1 MVIMRMFV
9 VFLNFVS
16 LSLGQNAATSR
27 FKQDCSS
34 PCPAVK
40 CLSPFKPEGACCPIC
55 REQKPGMCPKPK
67 IPGICVLACT
77 SDWNCPGSQKCC
89 SNGCGRVCT
98 KPVGNGKS
106 CFYNGKK
113 YENGETFKVLCNTCT
128 CTEGKVSCTEKA
140 CLPKPGHCPRQD
152 PDKAGICILGCI
164 FDWGCQ
170 GVKKCCSNGCGMM
183 CMLPLG
189 RYSSKPNC
197 AGVYCPDLY
206 CDDLYTPPGGCCE
219 ICPPLKPIY

>member
-98 KPVGNGKS
+98 KPVGN
-106 CFYNGKK
+106 
-113 YENGETFKVLCNTCT
+113 V
-128 CTEGKVSCTEKA
+128 
-140 CLPKPGHCPRQD
+140 PKPGHCPRQD